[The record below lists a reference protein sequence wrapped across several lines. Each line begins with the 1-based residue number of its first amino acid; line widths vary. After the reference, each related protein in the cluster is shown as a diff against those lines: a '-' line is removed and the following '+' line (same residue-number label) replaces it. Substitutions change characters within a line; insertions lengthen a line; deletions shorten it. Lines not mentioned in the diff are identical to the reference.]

1 MSRSFGDGIASMVG
15 VTWEPEILEF
25 TIDSDSKFLVIASD
39 GIWEYINNKDVYIF
53 INYTTL
59 IFYFLL

>member
-25 TIDSDSKFLVIASD
+25 NLDQDCKFLIIATD
-39 GIWEYINNKDVYIF
+39 GVWEYINNKDVY
-53 INYTTL
+53 
-59 IFYFLL
+59 LL